1 MEKECKICG
10 KFFETDNK
18 RKLCCDDC
26 SSHYSSRRY
35 EYEKGVE
42 KSIKR
47 MHEPKV
53 LEGDCEE
60 CGKHFRTIEK
70 LLFAIED
77 KKQKHI
83 FCSDKCM
90 KKYAHDH
97 ATCDECGC
105 SLADKEYHFYAY
117 HNFCSEECRASYE
130 RKAAI
135 KAGMLQTCLYC
146 GKEFIRREGKFCS
159 RNCYLAAVKEGWQN
173 TPVPVEYVTRK
184 ERCPVCGKVH
194 EVTYRAGTNLQKVD
208 ASPCSPE
215 CRAKYSE
222 KMKMLRKQAT
232 KKNSQNSPKELQ
244 SNSFMVSKKPK
255 NPPAEKTERKP
266 DESLCAT
273 CKVCYLSCERMKS
286 NFRILPEGAH
296 YNDKGILVECPKYKG

>member
-105 SLADKEYHFYAY
+105 SLADKEYHYYAY

-194 EVTYRAGTNLQKVD
+194 EVTYCAGTNLQKVN

-215 CRAKYSE
+215 CRAKYSDQ
-222 KMKMLRKQAT
+222 MKVARKHL
-232 KKNSQNSPKELQ
+232 SS
-244 SNSFMVSKKPK
+244 VSKSASKQT
-255 NPPAEKTERKP
+255 PPAVKNERKP
-266 DESLCAT
+266 NESLCAT
-273 CKVCYLSCERMKS
+273 CRVCYANCERMKS

-296 YNDKGILVECPKYKG
+296 YNNKGILVECPKYKE